1 MELQTEARL
10 AENEATFRDANEQ
23 IMKRAREYEFSDR
36 VPFLCEC
43 GEPKCREILRLTLEE
58 YEDVRSTGTRFF
70 LVPGHEGVVD
80 PSATIVSRTKEYVV
94 IEKAGIAGEVAER
107 RDPRQ
112 KAPDG
117 R

>member
-1 MELQTEARL
+1 MEWGTEARL

-23 IMKRAREYEFSDR
+23 IMKRAREYEFPDR

-43 GEPKCREILRLTLEE
+43 GEPSCHEILRLTLEQ
-58 YEDVRSTGTRFF
+58 YEEVRSAGTRFF
-70 LVPGHEGVVD
+70 LVPGHEAAVD
-80 PSATIVSRTKEYVV
+80 PSATIVNRTKEYVV

-112 KAPDG
+112 KA
-117 R
+117 

>member
-1 MELQTEARL
+1 MNGDIEARL

-23 IMKRAREYEFSDR
+23 IMKRAREYEISDR

-43 GEPKCREILRLTLEE
+43 CEAKCHQILRLTLEQ
-58 YEDVRSTGTRFF
+58 YEEARSAGTRFI
-70 LVPGHEGVVD
+70 LVPGHEAVFD
-80 PSATIVSRTKEYVV
+80 PLATIVVRTEDYVV

-112 KAPDG
+112 RA
-117 R
+117 

>member
-1 MELQTEARL
+1 MDGDSEARM

-43 GEPKCREILRLTLEE
+43 GEPTCREILRLTLEQ
-58 YEDVRSTGTRFF
+58 YEEVRRAGTRFL
-70 LVPGHEGVVD
+70 LVPGHEAVVD
-80 PSATIVSRTKEYVV
+80 PSATIVNRTKEYVV
-94 IEKAGIAGEVAER
+94 IEKAGIAGEIAER

-112 KAPDG
+112 KA
-117 R
+117 

>member
-1 MELQTEARL
+1 MDGDTEARL

-23 IMKRAREYEFSDR
+23 IMKRAREYEISDR

-43 GEPKCREILRLTLEE
+43 GEPRCQQILRLTLEQ
-58 YEDVRSTGTRFF
+58 YEEVRSEGTRFL
-70 LVPGHEGVVD
+70 LVPGHEAAVD
-80 PSATIVSRTKEYVV
+80 PSATIVNRTEDYVV

-112 KAPDG
+112 KA
-117 R
+117 